1 MTTDS
6 DQQFEGWAQEF
17 GTDLYRYGVWLCKDP
32 ALADDL
38 VQETFLRAWRA
49 RDKLRDVKA
58 VKPWLITI
66 LRREYARTFE
76 RKVPEFRDVDDV
88 VVADDRTLEPEDRT
102 ELRLIREG
110 ILALDKKYREPLM
123 LQVILGLSCE
133 EIAQEL
139 GITRSAVMTQV
150 FRARQKLKVA
160 LGDEAVAEL

>member
-1 MTTDS
+1 MAATTDA
-6 DQQFEGWAQEF
+6 QFERWAQEF

-49 RDKLRDVKA
+49 REKLRDVKA

-66 LRREYARTFE
+66 LRREFARTFE

-88 VVADDRTLEPEDRT
+88 VVTDDKTLEPEDRT
-102 ELRLIREG
+102 ELGLVREG
-110 ILALDKKYREPLM
+110 ILALEQKYREPLL
-123 LQVILGLSCE
+123 LQVIMGLSCE
-133 EIAQEL
+133 EIAGEL

-150 FRARQKLKVA
+150 FRARQKLRTA
-160 LGDEAVAEL
+160 LGHDLDDL